1 LTNEQLYI
9 IVGAPVLFNAVLIGL
24 LMAYV
29 NAKFDGLAGG
39 MNERFRGI
47 DRQFESID
55 RQFESI
61 DRQFESIDRRFDS
74 LDRRFDDM
82 RDLWRSELHR
92 VEEVIDARL
101 KHLELR

>member
-1 LTNEQLYI
+1 LINEQLDI

-24 LMAYV
+24 PMAYV
-29 NAKFDGLAGG
+29 NAKSEGMAGG
-39 MNERFRGI
+39 LNERFRGI

-55 RQFESI
+55 R
-61 DRQFESIDRRFDS
+61 FDS

-82 RDLWRSELHR
+82 SDLWRAELHR
-92 VEEVIDARL
+92 IEEVIDARL